1 MAVAGKFAGV
11 DFAIH
16 DVTKLTPVLETTLG
30 QGFRCKRGEFSTFW
44 KRGRIVREEQ
54 AYISRCW
61 VVVSSGL
68 LAGYITLLTDKLELE
83 EPLLAGEGVKYRT
96 MPAVKIG
103 LLAADYRAKGAGR
116 RLVEWALEY
125 VASEL
130 VDRIGVRF
138 VTVDAFYDLD
148 SDNTGTHYDASGF
161 YTSIGFNFSNPDE
174 PLPPPDPY
182 RTMYFDLKPL
192 IEALRNEGEDE
203 ETRSEKPPAFCLG
216 FFVS

>member
-1 MAVAGKFAGV
+1 MASAGRFDGV
-11 DFAIH
+11 DFAVHEI
-16 DVTKLTPVLETTLG
+16 TKLTPVLEVTLG
-30 QGFRCKRGEFSTFW
+30 QGFRCKRGEFCTFW
-44 KRGRIVREEQ
+44 KRGRITREEQ
-54 AYISRCW
+54 AHISRCW

-83 EPLLAGEGVKYRT
+83 EPPLAGEGVKYRT

-103 LLAADYRAKGAGR
+103 LLAADRRAKGAGR
-116 RLVEWALEY
+116 RMVEWALEY
-125 VASEL
+125 VATEL

-138 VTVDAFYDLD
+138 MTVDAFYDLD
-148 SDNTGTHYDASGF
+148 ADSAGLHYDASGF

-192 IEALRNEGEDE
+192 IDVLREDGE
-203 ETRSEKPPAFCLG
+203 
-216 FFVS
+216 V

>member
-1 MAVAGKFAGV
+1 MPSTGRFDGI
-11 DFAIH
+11 DFAFYE
-16 DVTKLTPVLETTLG
+16 VTKLTPALEETLG

-44 KRGRIVREEQ
+44 KRGRIAREER

-61 VVVSSGL
+61 VVTANKL

-83 EPLLAGEGVKYRT
+83 EPPLAGEGVKYKT

-103 LLAADYRAKGAGR
+103 LLASDYRAKGTGR

-130 VDRIGVRF
+130 INKVGVRF
-138 VTVDAFYDLD
+138 MTVDAFYDKD
-148 SDNTGTHYDASGF
+148 PDKYGVHYDASGF
-161 YTSIGFNFSNPDE
+161 YEKIGFNFVNPDE
-174 PLPPPDPY
+174 ALPPTDGY

-192 IEALRNEGEDE
+192 IELIEAQDKEG
-203 ETRSEKPPAFCLG
+203 
-216 FFVS
+216 